1 MIPTFGNKLDNV
13 DYQAR
18 YGVYGIVA
26 RHNNTEICLVQAPN
40 GAYFLPGGEI
50 ELGEDHKKA
59 LHRELHEEL
68 GAKAKLGKFLGQAD
82 EFFYSSHRDT
92 YYHNPAYIYET
103 IGYEILGAPLEDFN
117 HIDWFPVD
125 QAISKLKRGSHKW
138 GVTTWQDYLNSL

>member
-82 EFFYSSHRDT
+82 EFFYSSHLDT
-92 YYHNPAYIYET
+92 YFHNPAYIYET
-103 IGYEILGAPLEDFN
+103 VGYEILGAPLEDFN

-125 QAISKLKRGSHKW
+125 KAISKLKRGSHKW
-138 GVTTWQDYLNSL
+138 GVTAWQDYLNSL

>member
-59 LHRELHEEL
+59 LHR
-68 GAKAKLGKFLGQAD
+68 
-82 EFFYSSHRDT
+82 
-92 YYHNPAYIYET
+92 
-103 IGYEILGAPLEDFN
+103 
-117 HIDWFPVD
+117 
-125 QAISKLKRGSHKW
+125 
-138 GVTTWQDYLNSL
+138 